1 MKTLLRLNKIRTIL
15 AAATVTTLFLVGTNL
30 ASALS
35 GTYKFDLFP
44 GSLNGGTSSGGYMA
58 IDSAGSIIEDSLFAS
73 YIVKYDKNGNFLW
86 KTAATTANYGR
97 VVVDSANNIYTDGYG
112 GVFSNGNEYL
122 TLSLEKI
129 SSAGAVLW
137 SSNYIIDLDNEQCSA
152 GPMAIGNNGSIYA
165 VVRGAPLSQPN
176 APFWIARVNTST
188 GVMQKL
194 VSVGRTGDYTY
205 AMADT
210 ALALDS
216 NNNVF
221 YGGLEGILSY
231 SADLSTLRWSNFS
244 TNPTNFPYS
253 VRAIACDSA
262 NNVYETGLSN
272 APLNS
277 GVYTMITKRR
287 NNANGSVV
295 WTSKNFVPNGGLA
308 HYPQGNGGPDYYFGG
323 NALAFD
329 SSGNL
334 YVVGAAQD
342 SSGFIGGE
350 LAKYNPSSGAVLWT
364 NEITYSDFDGT
375 CTSVAV
381 DNYVHV
387 AGLNGTGP
395 GANLGTINVFN
406 TSGTAQWSTSIS
418 LSSSGANLFT
428 QVLEDN
434 VGGIWVI
441 DNLLQVNASP
451 IIAKYTEQ

>member
-1 MKTLLRLNKIRTIL
+1 
-15 AAATVTTLFLVGTNL
+15 
-30 ASALS
+30 
-35 GTYKFDLFP
+35 
-44 GSLNGGTSSGGYMA
+44 MA

-334 YVVGAAQD
+334 YVAGAAQD
-342 SSGFIGGE
+342 SSGFIGGV
-350 LAKYNPSSGAVLWT
+350 LAKYNPSSGAVLWAK
-364 NEITYSDFDGT
+364 EITYSDFDGT